1 MSILHSFLIRLGY
14 ERAGATVIE
23 YCIVVAAIAIVVV
36 VAYSAIGQFPVG
48 ALENVAAFI
57 G

>member
-1 MSILHSFLIRLGY
+1 MSNLQSLLPRLG
-14 ERAGATVIE
+14 RDQAGATAIE

-48 ALENVAAFI
+48 ALEIVASHI

>member
-1 MSILHSFLIRLGY
+1 MSILHSFLTRLGRD
-14 ERAGATVIE
+14 RAGATVIE

-36 VAYSAIGQFPVG
+36 AAYSAIGKFPVG
-48 ALENVAAFI
+48 ALEDVADYI

>member
-1 MSILHSFLIRLGY
+1 MSILHSFLTRLGRD
-14 ERAGATVIE
+14 RAGATVIE

-36 VAYSAIGQFPVG
+36 MAYSKIGQFPD
-48 ALENVAAFI
+48 APLKTVASYI